1 MSMRVLLPCLV
12 VVTMTA
18 DAFAQTPAPP
28 AKPPA
33 ETPAKPP
40 AETPAQPPATAPTT
54 AKKPASVRRQ
64 QSTPSQVPTSVTIT
78 LTDASGAP
86 IDNVHV
92 SATGPVSRQTL
103 SIDTGIAR
111 LNSVKPGDYRLRF
124 ERDGFITLERDLT
137 VKGGSPATIDVS
149 LSPAP
154 PPPKA
159 PEPAP
164 SAASTAPPGKAQY
177 VDLADFIE
185 KNFISGGDPQKEDEI
200 GCTAAARATLLQVRD
215 SIPEKARTDADE
227 TLFIIAGEGT
237 LRLGNQDVQLSS
249 KDGTFAVVPRGTVRG
264 LTRKGKGKNPL
275 IVLSVVA
282 GPPCTK

>member
-12 VVTMTA
+12 AVTMMA

-33 ETPAKPP
+33 ETPA
-40 AETPAQPPATAPTT
+40 QPPATAPATPPET
-54 AKKPASVRRQ
+54 AKKPAPVRRQ
-64 QSTPSQVPTSVTIT
+64 QSTQSQVPTSVTIT

-124 ERDGFITLERDLT
+124 EHEGFITLERDLT

-164 SAASTAPPGKAQY
+164 SAVSNAPPGKAQY

-185 KNFISGGDPQKEDEI
+185 KHFISGGDPQKEDEI

-227 TLFIIAGEGT
+227 AIFVIAGEGT
-237 LRLGNQDVQLSS
+237 LRLGNQDVPLSS
-249 KDGTFAVVPRGTVRG
+249 KEGTFAVVPRGTVRG
-264 LTRKGKGKNPL
+264 LTRTGKGKSPL